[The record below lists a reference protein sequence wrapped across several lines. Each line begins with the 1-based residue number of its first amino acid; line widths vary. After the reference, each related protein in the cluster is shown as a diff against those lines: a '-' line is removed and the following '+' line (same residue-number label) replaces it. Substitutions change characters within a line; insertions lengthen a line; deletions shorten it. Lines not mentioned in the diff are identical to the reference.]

1 MRVRQVAVLA
11 LLIALAGCG
20 GLADDGT
27 TRAPFSVEQTAEPT
41 ATVTESATRAVFD
54 PDPSRDEV
62 GNVGVLLDTHERALD
77 GTGYRVTAVYR
88 ETSWNGTVRRE
99 LVRDGSYPANRS
111 RYRYYERAEGTTVGP
126 TQETQLFADGHTVY
140 SRRTIGDQ
148 TDVTV
153 LRDSDGTPFSPTDL
167 GIFRGQQTDVLAVA
181 FEAVAIESVDRLG
194 HAPRG
199 VDDPLYRLRGDTV
212 RDRAQLSIDADASI
226 RDASLDLIVD
236 EDGLIREFTFKYI
249 TTRDGQTVTVLHQL
263 VYRDVGTTSIERPA
277 WTQNATAGRHP

>member
-1 MRVRQVAVLA
+1 MRVRQVTALA
-11 LLIALAGCG
+11 LLVALAGCG

-27 TRAPFSVEQTAEPT
+27 TRAPFSVEQTTELT
-41 ATVTESATRAVFD
+41 ATQSETRAPVVFD
-54 PDPSRDEV
+54 PDPGRDEV

-77 GTGYRVTAVYR
+77 GVGYRVTAVYR
-88 ETSWNGTVRRE
+88 ETSWNGTVLRE

-111 RYRYYERAEGTTVGP
+111 RYRYYERAAGTRVGP

-148 TDVTV
+148 TDVTM

-167 GIFRGQQTDVLAVA
+167 GLFRGQQTDVLAVA
-181 FEAVAIESVDRLG
+181 FEAVAIDRVDRLG

-199 VDDPLYRLRGDTV
+199 VDDPLFRLRGDTV

-226 RDASLDLIVD
+226 RDASLDVIVD
-236 EDGLIREFTFKYI
+236 SEGLVREFTFKYI
-249 TTRDGQTVTVLHQL
+249 TTRDGQTVTVVHQL
-263 VYRDVGTTSIERPA
+263 VYRDVGRTSIERPA
-277 WTQNATAGRHP
+277 WTQNATDSE